1 MLTLDT
7 WHEDAGL
14 IGSLGGQMVA
24 NTFSSF
30 WFVGEIGQSTKY
42 LVQNFIPVGLILV
55 PHANKH
61 VFSSVPH
68 MASVRV
74 SFTHRGDVCSP
85 YMYHIY
91 VYLIIYISLYL
102 PK

>member
-1 MLTLDT
+1 MLTLNT

-14 IGSLGGQMVA
+14 IGSLGGQIVT

-30 WFVGEIGQSTKY
+30 LFVREIGQSTKY
-42 LVQNFIPVGLILV
+42 RVQKFIPVSLILV
-55 PHANKH
+55 PHANKL

-74 SFTHRGDVCSP
+74 SFTHRRCVC
-85 YMYHIY
+85 
-91 VYLIIYISLYL
+91 
-102 PK
+102 